1 MMGTGA
7 FAVPTFRAL
16 LDSRHAVA
24 GLVTQPAR
32 AGPAGHRLPPSP
44 MRVLAESNI
53 PSLAPE
59 NVNTDSARAE
69 LAAWEPDVFV
79 VADYGQILAAAT
91 LEVARLGGVNL
102 HGSLLPKYRGAA
114 PVNWAIYHGE
124 SETGVSVIQMIPRID
139 AGPCL
144 AQASTPIDPDEN
156 SIELEARLA
165 QLGAP
170 LVLATIEALAAGRVE
185 PLPQDPG
192 LATAARRLRKSDGL
206 VDWSR
211 PAEAIRNQIRAMEPW
226 PRTYTF
232 WRRTE
237 VDAMRLILGRAR
249 VRADDASTWQGLQ
262 KPIVPGTVLEAK
274 EGLLVATGQGVLE
287 IESLQPAGKRMLGA
301 GEFLRG
307 HPLKRGD
314 LLGKD
319 EKEGRRQRAEGRK
332 EV

>member
-1 MMGTGA
+1 MRVVMMGTGA

-32 AGPAGHRLPPSP
+32 GGPAGRQPPSP

-53 PSLAPE
+53 PILAPE
-59 NVNTDSARAE
+59 NVNTESARAE

-91 LEVARLGGVNL
+91 LEVSRLGGVNL

-124 SETGVSVIQMIPRID
+124 SETGVSVIQMTPRID

-192 LATAARRLRKSDGL
+192 LATPARRLRKSDGL

-211 PAEAIRNQIRAMEPW
+211 PAEAIKNQIRAMEPW

-232 WRRTE
+232 WQRAE
-237 VDAMRLILGRAR
+237 EGELRLILGRAR

-262 KPIVPGTVLEAK
+262 EPIVPGMVLESR
-274 EGLLVATGQGVLE
+274 EGLQVATGQGVLE

-301 GEFLRG
+301 AEFLRG
-307 HPLKRGD
+307 HRLKRGD
-314 LLGKD
+314 CLGK
-319 EKEGRRQRAEGRK
+319 EEGGRRKEG
-332 EV
+332 

>member
-16 LDSRHAVA
+16 LDSRHDVA

-32 AGPAGHRLPPSP
+32 AGPAGHRPPPSP
-44 MRVLAESNI
+44 MRVLAEQSNT
-53 PSLAPE
+53 PMLAPE
-59 NVNTDSARAE
+59 KVNTDSARAE

-124 SETGVSVIQMIPRID
+124 SETGVSVIQMTPRID

-192 LATAARRLRKSDGL
+192 LATPARRLRKSDGL

-211 PAEAIRNQIRAMEPW
+211 PAQAIKNQIRAMEPW

-232 WRRTE
+232 WQRAE
-237 VDAMRLILGRAR
+237 GDAVRLILGRAR

-262 KPIVPGTVLEAK
+262 KPIVPGTVLESK

-301 GEFLRG
+301 AEFLRG
-307 HPLKRGD
+307 HPMKPGER
-314 LLGKD
+314 LGK
-319 EKEGRRQRAEGRK
+319 EEGGRRK
-332 EV
+332 EE